1 MKLVSSEWLNKN
13 LSSVKIIDASW
24 HLDKQRNAA
33 KEYKKRTG
41 KNKPIRI
48 DRGRKGEDLTIDTT
62 DYSKGKKYFPYKWT
76 RSNYGLLGTGRSIK
90 RKGTV
95 DRKTTDEFIK
105 KYR

>member
-1 MKLVSSEWLNKN
+1 MAIKRN
-13 LSSVKIIDASW
+13 LSFPLAESKFDSTGPIKKAARKSS
-24 HLDKQRNAA
+24 A